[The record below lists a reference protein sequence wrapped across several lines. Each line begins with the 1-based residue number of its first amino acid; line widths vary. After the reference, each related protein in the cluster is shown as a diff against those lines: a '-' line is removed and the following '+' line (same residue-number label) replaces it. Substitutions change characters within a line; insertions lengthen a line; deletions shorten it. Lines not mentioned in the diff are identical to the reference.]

1 MKEVKLI
8 PKLVITGHREGIGR
22 GITDAF
28 CMSFRVVGY
37 DLQDG
42 KNVNDETVWNAF
54 VEDCA
59 DADVIILN
67 AHTGEQHLLL
77 AELYATYKDQDKLCI
92 VFGSMVTQ
100 MYDSQDDVPKQWNF
114 GKYWDDK
121 SKLDR
126 QVKKIQQAGQKPFR
140 VTMVRPG
147 WVDTKLATEWK
158 GKTLPVEAIVNVVRH
173 IIVHRVV
180 WHIPTFE
187 VQVRE

>member
-1 MKEVKLI
+1 MSKMI
-8 PKLVITGHREGIGR
+8 ITGHKEGIGK

-28 CMSFRVVGY
+28 SIMCNVVGY
-37 DLQDG
+37 DLSEG
-42 KNVNDETVWNAF
+42 KNVNDPAVWDEF

-59 DADVIILN
+59 DAEVIILN

-92 VFGSMVTQ
+92 VLGSMVTQ
-100 MYDSQDDVPKQWNF
+100 MYDEQEQVPNEWNF

-121 SKLDR
+121 CKLDK
-126 QVKKIQQAGQKPFR
+126 QVKKIQQAGQQPFR
-140 VTMVRPG
+140 VTIVRPG
-147 WVDTKLATEWK
+147 WVDTRLATEWK
-158 GKTLPVEAIVNVVRH
+158 GKTLPVEAVVNVVRH
-173 IIVHRVV
+173 IIIHRAV